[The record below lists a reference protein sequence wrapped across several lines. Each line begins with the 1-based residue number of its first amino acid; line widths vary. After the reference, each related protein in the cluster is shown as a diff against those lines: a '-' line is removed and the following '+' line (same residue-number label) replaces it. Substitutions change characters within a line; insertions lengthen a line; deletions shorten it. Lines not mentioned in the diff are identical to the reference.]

1 MADDN
6 FTDAAIV
13 DEDSEDITLETEE
26 SSGNGAVSVEGAEG
40 AEGKEQ
46 EERSFWDVLE
56 DRETEMSSMVWI
68 SEIRFPLTDGRAAR
82 GLFATTTKD
91 KAIDKIFSAIAV
103 PEVEFDVAKFTT
115 KTQAIREFFEDQED
129 RSVFVALAPVE

>member
-6 FTDAAIV
+6 ITDAAIV
-13 DEDSEDITLETEE
+13 DEDSEDIVLEGEE
-26 SSGNGAVSVEGAEG
+26 SSGNGEVLVEGAEG
-40 AEGKEQ
+40 AEGE

-56 DRETEMSSMVWI
+56 DRETEISSMVWI
-68 SEIRFPLTDGRAAR
+68 SEVRFPLSDGRGAR

-103 PEVEFDVAKFTT
+103 PEVEFDVAKYTT